1 VLEATE
7 DTFHYNRCGQLRP
20 SEAAELSR
28 RHKAQG
34 SVIRHYIIW
43 RNRHADDQRLRTVVA
58 SRANV
63 A

>member
-28 RHKAQG
+28 RHKAL
-34 SVIRHYIIW
+34 IRRYIIR
-43 RNRHADDQRLRTVVA
+43 RNRHADDQRLRAVVA